1 MVNIRLDVARRQ
13 AFGPGFTRTARDE
26 RLANALMERKLTMP
40 PHPEWRL
47 PDGPNWDED
56 PFGDSNWQFQYHS
69 LRWLDPL
76 RRVAET
82 GDTTAGRMWE
92 KYAKSWVSNNPPG
105 DAASPWAW
113 VDMGDALRAMT
124 LSFGVPI
131 VEKNDW
137 LLEAL
142 AEHGVW
148 LSDEKNIGR
157 ANHSLHQHQALFI
170 LGQVLGI
177 DHWTEI
183 ALQRL
188 RELLLVSYDEEG
200 VNEEGSIAYH
210 ENNYHWWQIALK
222 RLSMEGKDLPPEAG
236 RIELALDELA
246 HATRPDGAYERIGDT
261 DGGGPNRLSS
271 PALEYM
277 NTKGAMGIAPP
288 EKVKVYRRGYIF
300 GRSGWGQ
307 ETRPF
312 SDETFY
318 SVSFGRADRVHGHQ
332 DGASMTLYAFGR
344 PWIIDSG
351 KFVYGNDPMRRYVLG
366 RTGHNV
372 VVIKNRKYDRTS
384 QVQLLRHSIS
394 PTVDDFTLI
403 DKGYTGVELKRR
415 ITYLRDVDCV
425 VVSDSVLAD
434 SAVEATQMWHFESD
448 LDVRVD
454 ATGCGATD
462 GARSL
467 RMAWLGTRPGL
478 STIRGSLD
486 PFEGWTSTGWRKK
499 APNTVIK
506 AVREGQQ
513 IDFHTVMSISSG
525 NAEFELSKE
534 HSTARPVIRI
544 QVEGYTG
551 RTFEF
556 LEESVIAS

>member
-1 MVNIRLDVARRQ
+1 
-13 AFGPGFTRTARDE
+13 
-26 RLANALMERKLTMP
+26 
-40 PHPEWRL
+40 
-47 PDGPNWDED
+47 
-56 PFGDSNWQFQYHS
+56 
-69 LRWLDPL
+69 
-76 RRVAET
+76 
-82 GDTTAGRMWE
+82 
-92 KYAKSWVSNNPPG
+92 
-105 DAASPWAW
+105 
-113 VDMGDALRAMT
+113 
-124 LSFGVPI
+124 
-131 VEKNDW
+131 
-137 LLEAL
+137 
-142 AEHGVW
+142 
-148 LSDEKNIGR
+148 
-157 ANHSLHQHQALFI
+157 
-170 LGQVLGI
+170 
-177 DHWTEI
+177 
-183 ALQRL
+183 
-188 RELLLVSYDEEG
+188 
-200 VNEEGSIAYH
+200 
-210 ENNYHWWQIALK
+210 
-222 RLSMEGKDLPPEAG
+222 
-236 RIELALDELA
+236 
-246 HATRPDGAYERIGDT
+246 
-261 DGGGPNRLSS
+261 
-271 PALEYM
+271 
-277 NTKGAMGIAPP
+277 
-288 EKVKVYRRGYIF
+288 
-300 GRSGWGQ
+300 
-307 ETRPF
+307 
-312 SDETFY
+312 
-318 SVSFGRADRVHGHQ
+318 
-332 DGASMTLYAFGR
+332 MTLYAFGR